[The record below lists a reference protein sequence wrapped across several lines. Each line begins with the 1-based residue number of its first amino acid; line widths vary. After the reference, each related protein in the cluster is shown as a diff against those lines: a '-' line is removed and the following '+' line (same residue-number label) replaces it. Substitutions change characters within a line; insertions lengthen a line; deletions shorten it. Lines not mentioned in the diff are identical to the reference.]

1 MTAGWVRLEVTL
13 SPELAE
19 GVAEALA
26 AVGQGLVDEPAGGS
40 RRLVA
45 WLPADD
51 TVQRRLDAVRGRIH
65 ALRAAGLAGK
75 AEISLRPAAAEDWAE
90 AWRAHFRVERI
101 TNRLVIVPSWERYS
115 AQPGEQVIV
124 LDPGMAFGTGQH
136 PTTRGCLQVLSEI
149 MQPGWRVI
157 DVGTGSGILA
167 VAAAKLGAGR
177 VLGLE
182 VDSSALA
189 AAAENVRRN
198 GVEGVVELRQS
209 DLLAAAVGPPADL
222 IVANIVAEA
231 IVQLA
236 APAAQ
241 WLRPGGWLVASGVVS
256 SKEAMVTAALAG
268 AGLAVSDVRREGEWV
283 TLAARRPAES

>member
-13 SPELAE
+13 SPELVE

-26 AVGQGLVDEPAGGS
+26 AVGQGLVEEPAGSS

-51 TVQRRLDAVRGRIH
+51 TVQSRLDAVRARVH

-90 AWRAHFRVERI
+90 AWRAHFQVERI
-101 TNRLVIVPSWERYS
+101 TDRLVIVPSWERY
-115 AQPGEQVIV
+115 APQPGEQVIV

-136 PTTRGCLQVLSEI
+136 PTTRGCLQVLSET

-167 VAAAKLGAGR
+167 VAAAKLGAGA

-198 GVEGVVELRQS
+198 GVEMVVELRHS
-209 DLLAAAVGPPADL
+209 DLLAAAGGPPADL

-236 APAAQ
+236 EPAATL
-241 WLRPGGWLVASGVVS
+241 LRPGGWLVASGVVS
-256 SKEAMVTAALAG
+256 SKEAMVTAALSG
-268 AGLAVSDVRREGEWV
+268 AGLEVGDVRHDGEWV
-283 TLAARRPAES
+283 TLTARRPAAS